1 MRTFGLLTCLATAL
15 SQEGDETAY
24 LLQTRTQQ
32 QKSGDVDDCYVTG
45 GCSTTAATEAPT
57 TTTTEAPTTTTRPTR
72 PATTTPRPTRPTR
85 PATTTTEAP
94 EPPPVGMAIEEA
106 PAVPGVPKP
115 SYDEFCTTGTVLS
128 LSNPV
133 INNLGGM
140 GPGRGEKV
148 IKYNHVAKVDV
159 DGQPTAVNLVI
170 STDNEYYQANIHK
183 SAYGQTGKSFIGKYN
198 GGGPSGRSDVMAIGS
213 LATGDFTFKFEFTD
227 DNGTP
232 VVVPHLPMTFFDL
245 DGSTAREARGKSY
258 EVVTTKDSAGIESV
272 VGSKVVDVC
281 ARGSCTANSAK
292 EEITIPDDFSHMS
305 AETKK
310 AAVTFFF
317 QDKSSFDITYTL
329 NYEHRV
335 FLFKGQCIDEEEET
349 TTTKRSRWFR

>member
-1 MRTFGLLTCLATAL
+1 MRVLGFLLSVTVVA
-15 SQEGDETAY
+15 QEVDDTAY

-115 SYDEFCTTGTVLS
+115 SYDEFCTTGTELS

-140 GPGRGEKV
+140 GPGRGSEKV
-148 IKYNHVAKVDV
+148 IKYKHVTKVQV
-159 DGQPTAVNLVI
+159 DGVWTPVNLVI
-170 STDNEYYQANIHK
+170 SPDNAYYQANIHK

-198 GGGPSGRSDVMAIGS
+198 GGGPRGRSDVMAIGS
-213 LATGDFTFKFEFTD
+213 LAAGDFKFKFEFTD
-227 DNGTP
+227 DKGTP

-245 DGSTAREARGKSY
+245 DGSTRVNGKSY
-258 EVVTTKDSAGIESV
+258 EEIKTHDALATLYVDGTSVTHSCADGICAAKGAKVEIEIPANFKHLTSKTK
-272 VGSKVVDVC
+272 
-281 ARGSCTANSAK
+281 
-292 EEITIPDDFSHMS
+292 M
-305 AETKK
+305 
-310 AAVTFFF
+310 AAITFFF
-317 QDKSSFDITYTL
+317 KTTSSFEITYTL
-329 NYEHRV
+329 NWEHRV
-335 FLFKGQCIDEEEET
+335 FLFNGMCINKD
-349 TTTKRSRWFR
+349 

>member
-183 SAYGQTGKSFIGKYN
+183 SAYRQTGKSFIGKYN

-245 DGSTAREARGKSY
+245 DGSTRVNGKSY
-258 EVVTTKDSAGIESV
+258 EELETHDALATLYVDGTKVSHSCDDGICSSQ
-272 VGSKVVDVC
+272 GAKV
-281 ARGSCTANSAK
+281 
-292 EEITIPDDFSHMS
+292 EIEIPSNFKHLTSD
-305 AETKK
+305 TKK
-310 AAVTFFF
+310 AAITFFF
-317 QDKSSFDITYTL
+317 KTTSSFDITYTL
-329 NYEHRV
+329 NWEHRV
-335 FLFKGQCIDEEEET
+335 FLFNGLCINKD
-349 TTTKRSRWFR
+349 

>member
-1 MRTFGLLTCLATAL
+1 MLTCLATAL

-72 PATTTPRPTRPTR
+72 PATTTPRPTRP
-85 PATTTTEAP
+85 ATTTTEAP

-115 SYDEFCTTGTVLS
+115 SYDEFCTTGTELS

-140 GPGRGEKV
+140 GPGRGSEKV
-148 IKYNHVAKVDV
+148 IKYKHVTKVQV
-159 DGQPTAVNLVI
+159 DGVWTPVNLVI
-170 STDNEYYQANIHK
+170 SPDNAYYQANIHK

-198 GGGPSGRSDVMAIGS
+198 GGGPGGRSDVMAIGS
-213 LATGDFTFKFEFTD
+213 LATGDFKFKFEFTD

-245 DGSTAREARGKSY
+245 DGSTRVNGKSY
-258 EVVTTKDSAGIESV
+258 EEIKTHDALATLYVDGTSVTHSCADGICAAKGAKVEIEIPANFKHLTSKTK
-272 VGSKVVDVC
+272 
-281 ARGSCTANSAK
+281 
-292 EEITIPDDFSHMS
+292 M
-305 AETKK
+305 
-310 AAVTFFF
+310 AAITFFF
-317 QDKSSFDITYTL
+317 KTTSSFEITYTL
-329 NYEHRV
+329 NWEHRV
-335 FLFKGQCIDEEEET
+335 FLFNGMCINKD
-349 TTTKRSRWFR
+349 